1 MKFGLIKFKDDLKED
16 AVYVWNA
23 KWRRWVDDNGLSIP
37 LLYRILDRGDVKI
50 VADIRRSRRFSYAT
64 FAISEDA
71 VRELNLWDY
80 VFEWVEVNNVFELP
94 SITNTTLEQVLEDVE
109 YFESK
114 ERKNGAVGPHESFTE
129 REGEVKV
136 SEVARYH

>member
-23 KWRRWVDDNGLSIP
+23 KQRRWVPGGVGIP

-50 VADIRRSRRFSYAT
+50 VADIRRSRRISYTT
-64 FAISEDA
+64 FAASEDA

-80 VFEWVEVNNVFELP
+80 VFEWVEANNVFELP

-114 ERKNGAVGPHESFTE
+114 ERKKRGRRAP
-129 REGEVKV
+129 
-136 SEVARYH
+136 